1 MIQRLVNCDFFTK
14 SQITT
19 KLSNKAK
26 LVYFYFFINAD
37 DYGFVG
43 NGKEIAE
50 SLDRCEENFEN
61 TLFQYTY
68 GESINELVQKRL
80 VIEFIDKVD
89 NHIYLIRHW
98 FLHNRQLKFYTTN
111 YMSFLEQV
119 EIVDNKYQL
128 KPIKERNIRNE
139 LKEMNGIE
147 KKSNSLIHNDFDNS
161 SNVVNSISTNNKGSK
176 PNKKSMEWDD
186 ILDDL
191 DNYKKGD

>member
-98 FLHNRQLKFYTTN
+98 FLHNRKLKFYTTN

-176 PNKKSMEWDD
+176 PNKKLMNWED

-191 DNYKKGD
+191 DNYEKGE

>member
-1 MIQRLVNCDFFTK
+1 MIQRLINCDFFTK

-26 LVYFYFFINAD
+26 LLYFYFFINAD

-89 NHIYLIRHW
+89 NHIE
-98 FLHNRQLKFYTTN
+98 F
-111 YMSFLEQV
+111 
-119 EIVDNKYQL
+119 EI
-128 KPIKERNIRNE
+128 PEIPA
-139 LKEMNGIE
+139 
-147 KKSNSLIHNDFDNS
+147 S
-161 SNVVNSISTNNKGSK
+161 
-176 PNKKSMEWDD
+176 
-186 ILDDL
+186 
-191 DNYKKGD
+191 